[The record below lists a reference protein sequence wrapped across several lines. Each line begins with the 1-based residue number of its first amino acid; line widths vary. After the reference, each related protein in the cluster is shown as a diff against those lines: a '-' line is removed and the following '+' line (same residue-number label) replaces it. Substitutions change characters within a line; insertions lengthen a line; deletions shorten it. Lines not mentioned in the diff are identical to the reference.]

1 MLLSPWLT
9 LASAVP
15 VLLIGEQLASRV
27 RLLSRFNIPAPV
39 VGGLGVCVL
48 VLIANLAFGPA
59 AFGFENSVNAGW
71 WTWIVLPEVHWL
83 ERRSVDVSRPFLV
96 GFFACIGLN
105 ASGKLLKSAGR
116 QIALLL
122 ALVVAFIALQ
132 NMVGV
137 GLALLMGQSPLLGLL
152 CGSVSLTG
160 GHGTAIG
167 FGDVI
172 AAKGLGEARVVGITA
187 ATFGLVAAGLM
198 GGPCGGWLIRRFG
211 LRAAP
216 SDDSAT
222 DIIASAPDGAAAAP
236 AEAPKPRVQSAFLTE
251 AANIVRTPLRGLSHL
266 LVLAFCLKAGAWLS
280 LLLQERGGITFPVYM
295 GAMIVGIGLRNGHD
309 LLRRNWLNTKVVG
322 QIAVICLGVF
332 LTNAMMSLNLIDLS
346 QTALPMVVILF
357 AQVFVT
363 AAFAMTA
370 AFWVMGRD
378 YEAAVIAAGY
388 CGFGMGATPAAIAN
402 MESIVARYGPAPKAF
417 LLVPLVGA
425 FLLDFPNALIITAL
439 INFLSG

>member
-15 VLLIGEQLASRV
+15 VLLIGEQLAGRV

-48 VLIANLAFGPA
+48 VLIANIALGPT
-59 AFGFENSVNAGW
+59 AFGFENSVDAGW
-71 WTWIVLPEVHWL
+71 WTWIVLPETQWV

-105 ASGKLLKSAGR
+105 ASAKLLKSAGR

-132 NMVGV
+132 NTVGV

-216 SDDSAT
+216 GVDSANAT
-222 DIIASAPDGAAAAP
+222 IASAPDTPAP
-236 AEAPKPRVQSAFLTE
+236 SDGPPHRRVHSAFLTE

-402 MESIVARYGPAPKAF
+402 MESIVARYGPAPRAF

-425 FLLDFPNALIITAL
+425 FLLDFPNALMITAL
-439 INFLSG
+439 INFLGN